1 MCKETITKFTEYGI
15 KNINL
20 MTDCGKFESLTSQEA
35 IETGIDL
42 AESCE
47 GDYTPEM
54 CKKIAVNFKM
64 TAKG

>member
-1 MCKETITKFTEYGI
+1 
-15 KNINL
+15 

>member
-1 MCKETITKFTEYGI
+1 
-15 KNINL
+15 

-64 TAKG
+64 TAKGQKVDKKNNMATCIIQV